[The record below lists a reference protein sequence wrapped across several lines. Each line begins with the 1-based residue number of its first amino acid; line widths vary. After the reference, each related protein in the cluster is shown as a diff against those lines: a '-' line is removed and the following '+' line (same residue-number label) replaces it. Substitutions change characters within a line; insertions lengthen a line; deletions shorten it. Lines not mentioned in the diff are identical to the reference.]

1 MQPPSGWIQIDRMMI
16 LPLGFPCAK
25 CQQGSHDHQTTTSV
39 HCDTNQPLVYGE
51 VGKVF
56 LPLSQTPAA

>member
-1 MQPPSGWIQIDRMMI
+1 MI
-16 LPLGFPCAK
+16 LPLGFPSAK